1 MARGVKAAIL
11 FREKWNEYYHGHQVM
26 RVKACTIFSIS
37 GYITESLIALRAKI
51 FNCAQNM
58 SQ

>member
-1 MARGVKAAIL
+1 MKAAIL